1 MFYIHTIHKF
11 THKEFQ
17 FHVHA
22 GTLPGTRFHAFTRKK
37 IHFTFSRKKKGL
49 FTRSRKPLGGD
60 QTQPDEVKNIIR
72 SIDTGKATGPY
83 RILLD
88 LTSTP

>member
-37 IHFTFSRKKKGL
+37 NPFHVFKKEKRAVHAFTQTTGR
-49 FTRSRKPLGGD
+49 D